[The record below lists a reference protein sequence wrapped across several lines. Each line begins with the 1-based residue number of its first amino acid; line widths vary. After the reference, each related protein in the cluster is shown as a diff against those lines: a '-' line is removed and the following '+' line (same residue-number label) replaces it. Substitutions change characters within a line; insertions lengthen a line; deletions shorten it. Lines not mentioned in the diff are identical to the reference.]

1 MVRKKQRQVLQVFE
15 VKICAYIKVEFVD
28 GLKNPSDRA
37 VSACDQHATR
47 GVGQQVAPLKSVF
60 RRQLGDVN
68 YLVKKYLK

>member
-1 MVRKKQRQVLQVFE
+1 MVYKKQRPVLQVFE

-47 GVGQQVAPLKSVF
+47 GVGQQVAPLQSVL

-68 YLVKKYLK
+68 YLVKNSK